1 MSCGLGLVL
10 ILGSACS
17 QVSYVTHVGIGQ
29 MRVLRA
35 REALTPE
42 RIAQLSP
49 EEQRGLA
56 ALKQALALGESLGL
70 GHSTSYRH
78 LIERS
83 EDESIRVVVVAPA
96 QRLEPVTWWF
106 PIVGRVA
113 YRGYFD
119 PARAQ
124 VFAQGLAR
132 QGFDTYV
139 RPALLYSTLGWFD
152 DPVPR
157 ALLRWPPT
165 AIVETIV
172 HELVHEAI
180 FVKNDT
186 AYNEALATFIAHHAA
201 LEHFA
206 EQPLQIE
213 AVRHVFADKRQFAQ
227 LLEDLSGEL
236 NALYEREPSAED
248 ARSGREVIFQRY
260 QQQRYRSLGWQTL
273 RYEGFQ
279 GLALSNAYVLA
290 NRTYLGNLPCFE
302 RELAELEG
310 DLRAFVREQ
319 RTKPK
324 RHTDTQEC
332 APSATGEAP
341 QWVADP
347 SSS

>member
-42 RIAQLSP
+42 RIARLSP
-49 EEQRGLA
+49 EEQGGLA
-56 ALKQALALGESLGL
+56 TLRQALALGESLGL

-78 LIERS
+78 LIERT
-83 EDESIRVVVVAPA
+83 EDESIRVVVAAPA
-96 QRLEPVTWWF
+96 DRLKPVTWWF

-119 PARAQ
+119 PARAHA
-124 VFAQGLAR
+124 FAAGLAQ

-157 ALLRWPPT
+157 ALLSWLPT
-165 AIVETIV
+165 AIVVTIV

-201 LEHFA
+201 LKHFA
-206 EQPLQIE
+206 EQPLRIE
-213 AVRHVFADKRQFAQ
+213 AVRRGFADQRQFAQ
-227 LLEDLSGEL
+227 LLADLSREL

-248 ARSGREVIFQRY
+248 ARSAREVIFQRY
-260 QQQRYRSLGWQTL
+260 QQQRYRSLRWQTL
-273 RYEGFQ
+273 RYEEFQ
-279 GLALSNAYVLA
+279 GAALTNAYVLA
-290 NRTYLGNLPCFE
+290 NQTYLGDLPCLAL
-302 RELAELEG
+302 ELAELEG
-310 DLRAFVREQ
+310 DLRAFVHEHK
-319 RTKPK
+319 TKPG
-324 RHTDTQEC
+324 RHADGQEC
-332 APSATGEAP
+332 APSPMGGEP
-341 QWVADP
+341 RWVADP

>member
-1 MSCGLGLVL
+1 MACGLGLVL
-10 ILGSACS
+10 VLGSACS

-35 REALTPE
+35 REALTPQ

-96 QRLEPVTWWF
+96 QSLEPVTWWF

-124 VFAQGLAR
+124 AFAQGQAR

-157 ALLRWPPT
+157 TLLRWSPA
-165 AIVETIV
+165 AIVVTIV

-213 AVRHVFADKRQFAQ
+213 TVRDGFADRRQFAQ
-227 LLEDLSGEL
+227 LLADLSSEL
-236 NALYEREPSAED
+236 DALYEREASAED
-248 ARSGREVIFQRY
+248 ARSAREIIFQRY
-260 QQQRYRSLGWQTL
+260 QQGRYPSLRWQTR

-279 GLALSNAYVLA
+279 GIALSNAYVLA

-302 RELAELEG
+302 RELAELED
-310 DLRAFVREQ
+310 DLRAFVREHK
-319 RTKPK
+319 TKAG
-324 RHTDTQEC
+324 RHTDAQEC
-332 APSATGEAP
+332 APSTMGGEP
-341 QWVADP
+341 RWVADP
-347 SSS
+347 SS